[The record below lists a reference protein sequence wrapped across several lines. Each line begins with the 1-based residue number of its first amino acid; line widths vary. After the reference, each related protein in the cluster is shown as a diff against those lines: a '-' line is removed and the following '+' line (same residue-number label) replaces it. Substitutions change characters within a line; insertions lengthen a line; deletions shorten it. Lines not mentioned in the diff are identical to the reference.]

1 MKKTDL
7 EKMDMSATDI
17 VFDVVKKALKNGYI
31 HAWFTW
37 LEWITITSVIFIAAA
52 KLDDWFL
59 NSVAWLSTVI
69 GFVSGLVVVEDIS
82 IKFFPWL
89 TKRPAIAI
97 VIALIINL
105 VGLIIIFSIVFGLL
119 NAIKEMN

>member
-1 MKKTDL
+1 
-7 EKMDMSATDI
+7 
-17 VFDVVKKALKNGYI
+17 
-31 HAWFTW
+31 
-37 LEWITITSVIFIAAA
+37 TITSVIFIAAA

-69 GFVSGLVVVEDIS
+69 VFVSGLVVVEDIS